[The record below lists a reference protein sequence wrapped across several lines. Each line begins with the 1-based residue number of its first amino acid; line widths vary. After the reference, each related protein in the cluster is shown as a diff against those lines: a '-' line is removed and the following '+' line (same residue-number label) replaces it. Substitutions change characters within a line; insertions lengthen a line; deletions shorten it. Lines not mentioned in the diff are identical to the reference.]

1 VHGTLVVVGGSTSAT
16 AHGSARVD
24 MYDPATDA
32 WRPAAPLATGRSA
45 AAATALHGRVYVLGG
60 ASAGTTLTAT
70 GSAHAY
76 ASLIEPT
83 VTVTQAGA
91 VPTYTVTPA
100 TLAYPAAGGAKA
112 VTVTATPADAPWS
125 VESDAAWL
133 TVTPG
138 SGGGSK
144 TVTATAQPYTTSVV
158 PQTATLTF
166 TRTDTGAVLKTVA
179 VTQTGPASS
188 ILLSPT
194 SYTVD
199 ADGGTRTVTVETAPA
214 DVPWTV
220 SSNQL
225 WVTPSVTNGVGSG
238 TVDLVIAENFGAGR
252 SATVTIGGKTVSVTQ
267 ASGLT
272 IDVLVLYTPLA
283 RVAQGGTSAIQSLI
297 DLGISK
303 TNQAYQDSG
312 VSQRIRLVRKEEVSY
327 TESGQM
333 LVDITRLQAPADG
346 YLDIAHTLRNAYGAD
361 VVHLIVNSPDYC
373 GLAYQMQSVSAS
385 FAPWAFG
392 VNHYACIAP
401 IPVLAHELGHN
412 MGLGHDLYVNP
423 GPAPYSYSYGYV
435 NQAAFVAGAPISKRW
450 RTVMAYNDQCAASG
464 FYCVHLDR
472 FSNPSLTYGADPM
485 GHVTN
490 ADETRGLNNTA
501 PTIAGFR
508 AAVIAA
514 PSAGHFVTST
524 EEGEPE
530 LQQEPASRT
539 SLFRDP
545 LTEAPSADAAPF
557 VKRSRRVSVD
567 FSFLRATLP
576 RALGGVDTTRE
587 LLLQLFPDADG
598 TAELARVELTST
610 GYVWVGR
617 FRNEPESSVT
627 LAVTG
632 EAVSG
637 SVVTSGRVYS
647 IRPIAGGDHVIE
659 EIDQAALPPEMEPLR
674 PVIP

>member
-1 VHGTLVVVGGSTSAT
+1 LVFIGN
-16 AHGSARVD
+16 
-24 MYDPATDA
+24 
-32 WRPAAPLATGRSA
+32 
-45 AAATALHGRVYVLGG
+45 
-60 ASAGTTLTAT
+60 
-70 GSAHAY
+70 
-76 ASLIEPT
+76 
-83 VTVTQAGA
+83 
-91 VPTYTVTPA
+91 
-100 TLAYPAAGGAKA
+100 
-112 VTVTATPADAPWS
+112 
-125 VESDAAWL
+125 
-133 TVTPG
+133 
-138 SGGGSK
+138 
-144 TVTATAQPYTTSVV
+144 
-158 PQTATLTF
+158 F
-166 TRTDTGAVLKTVA
+166 
-179 VTQTGPASS
+179 GPA
-188 ILLSPT
+188 
-194 SYTVD
+194 
-199 ADGGTRTVTVETAPA
+199 RT
-214 DVPWTV
+214 
-220 SSNQL
+220 
-225 WVTPSVTNGVGSG
+225 
-238 TVDLVIAENFGAGR
+238 
-252 SATVTIGGKTVSVTQ
+252 ATVTIGGKTVSVTQ
-267 ASGLT
+267 AAGLT
-272 IDVLVLYTPLA
+272 IDVMVLYTPSA

-312 VSQRIRLVRKEEVSY
+312 VRQRIRLVRKEEVSY

-333 LVDITRLQAPADG
+333 AVDITRLQAPADG
-346 YLDIAHTLRNAYGAD
+346 YLDIAHTLRNLYGAD
-361 VVHLIVNSPDYC
+361 VVHLIVNSPDFC

-392 VNHYACIAP
+392 VNHYSCIAP

-412 MGLGHDLYVNP
+412 MGLGHDPYVNP
-423 GPAPYSYSYGYV
+423 LAAPYPYSYGYV

-450 RTVMAYNDQCAASG
+450 RTVMAYNDQCAAAG

-472 FSNPSLTYGADPM
+472 FSNPGLTYGADPM

-508 AAVIAA
+508 AAVIA
-514 PSAGHFVTST
+514 PHSAGPFVTSA

-530 LQQEPASRT
+530 LQQEPASGT

-545 LTEAPSADAAPF
+545 LTGASSADAAPF
-557 VKRSRRVSVD
+557 VRRSRRVTVD
-567 FSFLRATLP
+567 FGPLRATLP
-576 RALGGVDTTRE
+576 RGLGGLETTRE
-587 LLLQLFPDADG
+587 LLLQLFPDAAG

-617 FRNEPESSVT
+617 FQNEPESSVT

-632 EAVSG
+632 EAISG